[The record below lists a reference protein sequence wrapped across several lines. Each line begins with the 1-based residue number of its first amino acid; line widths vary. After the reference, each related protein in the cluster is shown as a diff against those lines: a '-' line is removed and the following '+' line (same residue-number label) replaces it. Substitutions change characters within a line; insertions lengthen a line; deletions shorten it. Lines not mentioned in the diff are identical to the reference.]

1 MEPDPLS
8 RLTVAEWI
16 ENTIKEGAFDGLQK
30 KTCRRVGGS
39 AAAAIL
45 VDPANARLTV
55 HLGLRLAHQALESR
69 TDLDQARR
77 ARGEAHFQTQ
87 RAVQIAADN
96 EEVKKLRP
104 KLSSC

>member
-16 ENTIKEGAFDGLQK
+16 ENTIKEGALDGL
-30 KTCRRVGGS
+30 R
-39 AAAAIL
+39 AAML

>member
-1 MEPDPLS
+1 M
-8 RLTVAEWI
+8 V
-16 ENTIKEGAFDGLQK
+16 
-30 KTCRRVGGS
+30 C
-39 AAAAIL
+39 AAIL

-69 TDLDQARR
+69 TDPDQARR

-96 EEVKKLRP
+96 EEVKKFAGRVVELLKR
-104 KLSSC
+104 KD